1 MKQTM
6 YIYEAKDPISGIP
19 GVFSNHADAVNYA
32 TSGRILLGEPIK
44 FYKLI
49 KN

>member
-1 MKQTM
+1 M

-19 GVFSNHADAVNYA
+19 GVFSNHADASNYA
-32 TSGRILLGEPIK
+32 TSGRLMLGDSIRI
-44 FYKLI
+44 YKL